1 MASSTS
7 VNPLGSV
14 LPNAGGSFAVQENE
28 MGPNV
33 LGTSTMK
40 KGFLQVTQV
49 TLTAAQIIAMNGT
62 PVTLLAAPGAGLCYV
77 IESIEFRFTATA
89 TQFTGGGAVTFQY
102 SGGAAVANTIAAAVI
117 TSASSSDTV
126 RVGIDATA
134 TLNAA
139 LVVTNATAAFA
150 AGTGTALIT
159 FAYRII

>member
-40 KGFLQVTQV
+40 KGFLQVSQV

-77 IESIEFRFTATA
+77 IESIEFRFTAG

-102 SGGAAVANTIAAAVI
+102 HTGGAVANTIAAAVI

-134 TLNAA
+134 VLNAA
-139 LVVTNATAAFA
+139 IEVTNATAAFA

>member
-1 MASSTS
+1 MPSSTS
-7 VNPLGSV
+7 LNNAATAF
-14 LPNAGGSFAVQENE
+14 PNFGGSYAVAEQEIQA
-28 MGPNV
+28 GA
-33 LGTSTMK
+33 LGTSVMK

-62 PVTLLAAPGAGLCYV
+62 PVSLLPAPGAGLCYV
-77 IESIEFRFTATA
+77 VESIEFRFTAG